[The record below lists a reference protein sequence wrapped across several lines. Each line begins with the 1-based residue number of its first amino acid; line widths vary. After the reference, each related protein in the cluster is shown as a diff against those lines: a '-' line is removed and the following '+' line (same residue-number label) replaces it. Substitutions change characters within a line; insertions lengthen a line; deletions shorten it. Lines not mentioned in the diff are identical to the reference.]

1 MATCGRRLLLA
12 GNRLND
18 HYMLWL
24 LIWGHSWMW
33 LNDDFDITVLPVDS
47 MQLTPASLMR
57 ASSKVVCGQPLP
69 SFSWDST
76 GSRMQ
81 VVADIKP
88 SVASVVLVPTTD
100 PDLQPIRYPHSP
112 PSSLK
117 YTHNNQL
124 SKQFWVLVAMATV
137 SDSCEFA
144 IEFVGG
150 YMIMPVNIKNHS
162 FAWKRLLCYCLNSQ
176 PLLNVW
182 IF

>member
-69 SFSWDST
+69 SFSWDIT

-100 PDLQPIRYPHSP
+100 PDLQPIRYPP
-112 PSSLK
+112 LPTQFLK
-117 YTHNNQL
+117 VYPQ
-124 SKQFWVLVAMATV
+124 QPAQQ
-137 SDSCEFA
+137 A
-144 IEFVGG
+144 ILGAG
-150 YMIMPVNIKNHS
+150 SNGHCQ
-162 FAWKRLLCYCLNSQ
+162 WLLRVCHRVCW
-176 PLLNVW
+176 W
-182 IF
+182 IYDHASEH